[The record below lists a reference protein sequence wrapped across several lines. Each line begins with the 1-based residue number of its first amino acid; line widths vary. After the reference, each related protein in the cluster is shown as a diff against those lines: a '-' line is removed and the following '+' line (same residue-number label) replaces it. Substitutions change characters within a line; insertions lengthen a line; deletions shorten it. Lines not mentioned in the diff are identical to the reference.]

1 MIYETIDME
10 VAIVSTRNHNRETFL
25 SLPRITQHI
34 CINMERHYLGKGKEA
49 KEGQEG
55 GGRQEEELGED

>member
-1 MIYETIDME
+1 ME
-10 VAIVSTRNHNRETFL
+10 VAILSTELNMNHIRETFL

-34 CINMERHYLGKGKEA
+34 DMKRHYLGKGKEA

-55 GGRQEEELGED
+55 GGRQEEELVED

>member
-1 MIYETIDME
+1 MIDETINME

-34 CINMERHYLGKGKEA
+34 NMERHYLGKGKEA

-55 GGRQEEELGED
+55 GGHQEEELVED

>member
-1 MIYETIDME
+1 ME
-10 VAIVSTRNHNRETFL
+10 VAIVSTELNMNHNRETFL

-34 CINMERHYLGKGKEA
+34 NMKRHYLGKGKEA

-55 GGRQEEELGED
+55 GGRQEEELEED

>member
-1 MIYETIDME
+1 ME

-25 SLPRITQHI
+25 SLPRIIQN
-34 CINMERHYLGKGKEA
+34 INMERHYLGKGKEA

-55 GGRQEEELGED
+55 GGHQEEELVED

>member
-1 MIYETIDME
+1 MIYETIDTE

-25 SLPRITQHI
+25 SLPRITWHI
-34 CINMERHYLGKGKEA
+34 DMERHYLGKGKEA

-55 GGRQEEELGED
+55 GGRQEEVLVED

>member
-1 MIYETIDME
+1 ME

-25 SLPRITQHI
+25 SLPRISQH
-34 CINMERHYLGKGKEA
+34 INMEGHYLGKGREA

>member
-25 SLPRITQHI
+25 SLPRISQH
-34 CINMERHYLGKGKEA
+34 INMEGHYLGKGREA

-55 GGRQEEELGED
+55 GGRQEEELEED

>member
-25 SLPRITQHI
+25 SLPRITQRI

-55 GGRQEEELGED
+55 GGRQEEVLVGD

>member
-1 MIYETIDME
+1 ME
-10 VAIVSTRNHNRETFL
+10 VAIVSTELYRNHNHETFL
-25 SLPRITQHI
+25 SLPRITQRI

-55 GGRQEEELGED
+55 GGRQEEVLVGD